1 MSSKHLL
8 LESYYINTSNLEN
21 NPFRV
26 IMLNTL
32 MKEDT
37 RVLEHNDIKMDIEC
51 WGGRGN
57 KNL

>member
-1 MSSKHLL
+1 
-8 LESYYINTSNLEN
+8 
-21 NPFRV
+21 
-26 IMLNTL
+26 

-57 KNL
+57 KNYENFFCRAFTI